1 MRARDPSLL
10 QAAPPR
16 VHLAVVAAAPLGS
29 DRAGQDRRAS
39 GLGGGA
45 GAAAGASGGAGA
57 VRAGGA
63 GCGADA
69 GGERERDGA
78 GGGAGAEGGG
88 GWGYGGVEVAVGSRE
103 GMGMGMAWCG
113 VEMIRESLEMCWV
126 ENVAPRVEK
135 LYGLSDKSKIPKI

>member
-39 GLGGGA
+39 GLGGSA
-45 GAAAGASGGAGA
+45 GAAAGSSGGAGA

-88 GWGYGGVEVAVGSRE
+88 GWGYGGVEVAVGR
-103 GMGMGMAWCG
+103 GGFMALKMVPG
-113 VEMIRESLEMCWV
+113 SLEMCCV
-126 ENVAPRVEK
+126 ENVASRVEK
-135 LYGLSDKSKIPKI
+135 LCMLSDKSKIPKI